1 MSGTDRM
8 FPDGAAIVTGGSG
21 GIGMVICR
29 RLAEAG
35 ADVMLTY
42 RSNKAAAEKAAEGV
56 RAAGRKAMIA
66 PLATEDSAA
75 VQAFLDHTAKS
86 FGSIHTLVYAS
97 GPDIK
102 MDHIS
107 KISPELFRD
116 FMLQDACG
124 FYNLVHHA
132 IPHLRQTRGSI
143 VACHTA
149 GLKRYPARDILS
161 IAPKAAV
168 EGIIRGVAKEEGRYG
183 IRANGVGVGGVE
195 AGMHWRLREVGHY
208 TPEVLELARRN
219 RSLRHAGTAED
230 VAEAV
235 IYFACNKSAH
245 YVTGQTINVDGGYAI

>member
-1 MSGTDRM
+1 M

-42 RSNKAAAEKAAEGV
+42 RHNRAAAEKAAESV

-66 PLATEDSAA
+66 PLATEDSEA
-75 VQAFLDHTAKS
+75 VKAFLDQTAKS

-102 MDHIS
+102 MNHIS
-107 KISPELFRD
+107 KVSPEQFRD
-116 FMLQDACG
+116 FMLQDAVG
-124 FYNLVHHA
+124 FYNLVFHA
-132 IPHLRQTRGSI
+132 IPHLRQSRGSI

-168 EGIIRGVAKEEGRYG
+168 EAIIRGVAKEEGRYG

-235 IYFACNKSAH
+235 LFFACNKTAH
-245 YVTGQTINVDGGYAI
+245 YVTGQSVNVDGGYAI

>member
-1 MSGTDRM
+1 M

-42 RSNKAAAEKAAEGV
+42 RRNREAAEKAAEGV
-56 RAAGRKAMIA
+56 RAAGRKAMVA
-66 PLATEDSAA
+66 SLATEDSDA
-75 VQAFLDHTAKS
+75 VKAVLDQTADAF
-86 FGSIHTLVYAS
+86 GGIHTLVYAS

-102 MDHIS
+102 MSHIS
-107 KISPELFRD
+107 KISPEQFRD
-116 FMLQDACG
+116 FMLQDAVG

-132 IPHLRQTRGSI
+132 IPHLRKSRGSI

-168 EGIIRGVAKEEGRYG
+168 EAVIRGVAKEEGRYG

-235 IYFACNKSAH
+235 LYFACDKTAH

>member
-1 MSGTDRM
+1 MRG
-8 FPDGAAIVTGGSG
+8 DGALFPEGVAVVTGGSG
-21 GIGMVICR
+21 GIGSVICR

-35 ADVMLTY
+35 ADVTLTY
-42 RSNKAAAEKAAEGV
+42 RHNREAAEMAAEAV
-56 RAAGRKAMIA
+56 RAAGRKAAIA
-66 PLATEDSAA
+66 ALSTEDHEA
-75 VQAFLDHTAKS
+75 VQVFLDDTAHAS
-86 FGSIHTLVYAS
+86 GGIHTLVYAS

-102 MDHIS
+102 MNHIS
-107 KISPELFRD
+107 KVSPELFRD
-116 FMLQDACG
+116 FMLQDAVG

-132 IPHLRQTRGSI
+132 IPHLRRSRGSI

-149 GLKRYPARDILS
+149 GLRRYPARDILS

-168 EGIIRGVAKEEGRYG
+168 EAVIRGVAKEEGRYG

-235 IYFACNKSAH
+235 LYLASDKTAH